1 MGGNRR
7 QRFWLVFPGSALSR
21 FSVDCQRLQPRGS
34 IKAPSRLSALATPR
48 LLGRSAALAGRLIRT
63 DPRTPEARDC
73 FKAVHAR
80 AFYGVRGDKPG
91 GSFSSVS
98 TPRSPYRRVLP
109 VTRVR
114 AALAVAWATY
124 DPSMKHAV
132 HLVQTF
138 VVNPLVKLGFDVG
151 ISAPGDALL
160 ETTGRTT
167 GRPRRTPVCDCGEGD
182 TFWLIAQTGR
192 DAEFV
197 RNIQADPRVRV
208 KLRRGARM
216 RWRAGTAHIVDDD
229 DPRERRRVLSQG
241 NFWRGLCLSASSAL
255 ATSPLTLRIDLDPE

>member
-1 MGGNRR
+1 
-7 QRFWLVFPGSALSR
+7 
-21 FSVDCQRLQPRGS
+21 
-34 IKAPSRLSALATPR
+34 
-48 LLGRSAALAGRLIRT
+48 
-63 DPRTPEARDC
+63 
-73 FKAVHAR
+73 
-80 AFYGVRGDKPG
+80 
-91 GSFSSVS
+91 
-98 TPRSPYRRVLP
+98 
-109 VTRVR
+109 
-114 AALAVAWATY
+114 LAVAWATY

-167 GRPRRTPVCDCGEGD
+167 GRPRRTPVCDCEEGD

>member
-1 MGGNRR
+1 LPRR
-7 QRFWLVFPGSALSR
+7 AF
-21 FSVDCQRLQPRGS
+21 
-34 IKAPSRLSALATPR
+34 
-48 LLGRSAALAGRLIRT
+48 GRSAALARLIRT
-63 DPRTPEARDC
+63 DPRTPEARDW

-80 AFYGVRGDKPG
+80 AFYGVRGDKPRRKLQLG
-91 GSFSSVS
+91 FDAAFYLP
-98 TPRSPYRRVLP
+98 PRSTCYPREPRWRLP
-109 VTRVR
+109 
-114 AALAVAWATY
+114 WATY
-124 DPSMKHAV
+124 DSAMKHAV

-167 GRPRRTPVCDCGEGD
+167 GKPRRTPVCDCEEGD

-216 RWRAGTAHIVDDD
+216 RWRAGTAHIVDDE

>member
-1 MGGNRR
+1 MR
-7 QRFWLVFPGSALSR
+7 
-21 FSVDCQRLQPRGS
+21 
-34 IKAPSRLSALATPR
+34 KAGCMVRA
-48 LLGRSAALAGRLIRT
+48 AGRQAQA
-63 DPRTPEARDC
+63 EASAWFR
-73 FKAVHAR
+73 
-80 AFYGVRGDKPG
+80 
-91 GSFSSVS
+91 
-98 TPRSPYRRVLP
+98 RRVLP
-109 VTRVR
+109 T
-114 AALAVAWATY
+114 AAFYLLHAREPRWATY

-167 GRPRRTPVCDCGEGD
+167 GKPRRTPVCDCEEGD